1 MKRED
6 KILKTLDE
14 HTNTLVR
21 MQETLDEHTQKLHEH
36 DGLFEK
42 IFSIL
47 DAIIVRLDNMDKKFD
62 DMNRSILLIEDEV
75 HNKIP
80 ALFDAHGFH
89 QDHLEK
95 HDEEIEDL
103 QNKTENHSLRI
114 ISLEDESKEH
124 SKQLENLSTTH

>member
-1 MKRED
+1 
-6 KILKTLDE
+6 
-14 HTNTLVR
+14 
-21 MQETLDEHTQKLHEH
+21 
-36 DGLFEK
+36 
-42 IFSIL
+42 
-47 DAIIVRLDNMDKKFD
+47 MDKKFD
-62 DMNRSILLIEDEV
+62 DVYRRLDNIDKRFDDVYKKFDDMHRSILLIEDEV

-124 SKQLENLSTTH
+124 SRQLEKLSTTP